1 MGSGVIGASDP
12 LNKYFA
18 YGVRNAFGLDFDPVT
33 KKLWDTENGPSSNDE
48 VNLADPGFNSG
59 WKDLMG
65 FAPSGFNFN
74 NLVSFGGK
82 GIYSDPEF
90 VWTLCV
96 TPTALKFFPSS
107 KLGPNYQNDL
117 FVADYNN
124 GRIYD
129 FNLNSARTGLA
140 LSGSLADNIANT
152 DTEAQEAVFGEGFG
166 GITDLKVG
174 PGDGYL
180 YVLSIGSG
188 AIYKIAP
195 PDTSPPLVINTNPAY
210 GVQVSQLPRQ

>member
-1 MGSGVIGASDP
+1 
-12 LNKYFA
+12 
-18 YGVRNAFGLDFDPVT
+18 
-33 KKLWDTENGPSSNDE
+33 
-48 VNLADPGFNSG
+48 
-59 WKDLMG
+59 MG

-96 TPTALKFFPSS
+96 APTALKFFPSS

-195 PDTSPPLVINTNPAY
+195 PDTSPPLVISTSPGLRSYRCSSYQDNNCY
-210 GVQVSQLPRQ
+210 L